1 MLEKMHRWKKE
12 SKASKLQE
20 TYDENIRLFIS
31 LKKQQS
37 EYKLKRK
44 LTNLTKLSHLKLP
57 PLT

>member
-1 MLEKMHRWKKE
+1 MHQWKQE
-12 SKASKLQE
+12 SRASKLQE

-31 LKKQQS
+31 IKKQRS

-44 LTNLTKLSHLKLP
+44 LTNPVKISQVKLP